1 MLNENETEINDL
13 NCFSQLN
20 LNKNNKES
28 IHIKIKEHR
37 KSIKNIYENNKLFRE
52 IMPEI
57 KKQSES
63 KNLYNALI
71 KNGLKYN
78 SQIMRLIYRTISE
91 INRKRIQRSAKE
103 KKKKKNLYNLPKI
116 EMLKSKKEKYENE
129 NMKKIRIIKLNK
141 ERLEE
146 YKSKI
151 RERIHLPLT
160 TINESAKIKQSPKL
174 FFHNL
179 SSSKS
184 TKNIDNIDKINL
196 INNDLIHKNNSYIS
210 YNKDLTLTPT
220 NISALI
226 DNKTESPNISSTNIT
241 NNHNL
246 KIFYPIFDSNNK
258 NNNSFISLNQS
269 KSMDILQKCDQE
281 VKKGSRASISIIK
294 YKKDFDKSIHQRI
307 NSQDL
312 LDLDH
317 KVLEQKKK
325 FHDKYELMEAKN
337 FKRIKRRI
345 KEKISN
351 HFAYENRKE
360 LGELLKVDNNA
371 HAYNLHLLEV
381 DKINQD
387 ILKRMG
393 YERKIINK
401 VKLMADSEFCR
412 SIVINKKMDEI
423 NKKNKQIQKMNI
435 SDKVISPKKFLVPKV
450 KNFGLNGSLVP
461 SIIHIRKKEMK
472 NSIRNK
478 NKYLD
483 KI

>member
-1 MLNENETEINDL
+1 MRSHINTSMD
-13 NCFSQLN
+13 
-20 LNKNNKES
+20 
-28 IHIKIKEHR
+28 
-37 KSIKNIYENNKLFRE
+37 
-52 IMPEI
+52 
-57 KKQSES
+57 
-63 KNLYNALI
+63 A
-71 KNGLKYN
+71 
-78 SQIMRLIYRTISE
+78 
-91 INRKRIQRSAKE
+91 
-103 KKKKKNLYNLPKI
+103 
-116 EMLKSKKEKYENE
+116 
-129 NMKKIRIIKLNK
+129 
-141 ERLEE
+141 
-146 YKSKI
+146 
-151 RERIHLPLT
+151 
-160 TINESAKIKQSPKL
+160 INESAKINNRPKL
-174 FFHNL
+174 LFNNISPISNSSNKNLEKYNNHNYIDFTNETNDPN
-179 SSSKS
+179 KK
-184 TKNIDNIDKINL
+184 TPINKNILSFK
-196 INNDLIHKNNSYIS
+196 KS
-210 YNKDLTLTPT
+210 LTLTPT
-220 NISALI
+220 NISMI
-226 DNKTESPNISSTNIT
+226 DLSTISTNKISKKIIKKHNLTPVFRSEKKNNDSFILSNISKS
-241 NNHNL
+241 
-246 KIFYPIFDSNNK
+246 FD
-258 NNNSFISLNQS
+258 I
-269 KSMDILQKCDQE
+269 MEKCDEE
-281 VKKGSRASISIIK
+281 VKKGNDNKKDIFK

-401 VKLMADSEFCR
+401 VKLMADAEFCR